1 MIKYVIQAKRNPA
14 NPEQTKYYPQMAPST
29 PITLAQVV
37 KRIEKRSTVSSA
49 DVKAVLDALQYEVVE
64 ALADGNSIRLNDL
77 GSFRLTITANGVD
90 SAAEAKKQGA
100 RLIKQVNVK
109 FTKST
114 AMRDALDVRN
124 LDFAP
129 QADIK
134 NAIGGSESGGEGGN
148 EGGDGS
154 EGGGTGD
161 DNSPRTKSPSH
172 KSRDTGADRKKSR
185 STSHAKKAVLQKN
198 AKSRVPRREAAK
210 SPKKPLQTLK
220 KFSYRTIQNVL

>member
-14 NPEQTKYYPQMAPST
+14 KPGMIKYYPQMAPST

-49 DVKAVLDALQYEVVE
+49 DVKAVLDALQYEVIE

-77 GSFRLTITANGVD
+77 GSFRLTITAEGAD

-114 AMRDALDVRN
+114 AMRDALDIRN

-129 QADIK
+129 QANIK
-134 NAIGGSESGGEGGN
+134 NAIGGSGDEG
-148 EGGDGS
+148 GS
-154 EGGGTGD
+154 EGGGEGGGD
-161 DNSPRTKSPSH
+161 DSGPM
-172 KSRDTGADRKKSR
+172 
-185 STSHAKKAVLQKN
+185 V
-198 AKSRVPRREAAK
+198 
-210 SPKKPLQTLK
+210 
-220 KFSYRTIQNVL
+220 